1 MVASTAIKYFVHTNT
16 NAPQLD
22 NVQGSMITVLDA
34 CLVNGLT
41 LGAVDSITATGTT
54 VTVNFSTTHN
64 LLRFQ
69 VIKIAGAAQAEYNG
83 EHRILSVPTTSS
95 VTFGVATAPSV
106 SPATGT
112 IVASLP
118 PVGWSLPF
126 TATGKRAY
134 KNTDIESP
142 YLRVVDAVD
151 PSYTTTYAK
160 YAKVGMVEDMTD
172 IDTMLGHQS
181 PYDAALPDKNWVG
194 TGSGGAAYNGWA
206 KWFYATAW
214 SYYATTECITYG
226 NNATTPSSYARS
238 WLIVGNGE
246 TFYIFVK
253 SNTGNT
259 LPFGFG
265 KLKNLSP
272 IEASPYFLA
281 SREDYLQASETEEKS
296 NFCLSYNSTSEESN
310 VFLFKNY
317 LNASVLARA
326 KSRVLAV
333 TTSSR
338 TGGTGLFALPTEKI
352 PVVSS
357 EYILAESGTVPRGVV
372 PILRWIYQA
381 KPYLDRQTVSEGGK
395 MLLAGNC
402 STGMYEGQLLF
413 DLGAL

>member
-106 SPATGT
+106 SPATGA

-142 YLRVVDAVD
+142 YLRVVDMED
-151 PSYTTTYAK
+151 PAWTTTYAK
-160 YAKVGMVEDMTD
+160 YAKVGICEEMVD
-172 IDTMLGHQS
+172 IDTMLGHQA
-181 PYDAALPDKNWVG
+181 PYDASNPDKNWVG
-194 TGSGGAAYNGWA
+194 SGTLKTAFNGWA
-206 KWFYATAW
+206 KWFYA
-214 SYYATTECITYG
+214 SQHQEGSVGYQY
-226 NNATTPSSYARS
+226 NAPTDGKRQ
-238 WLIVGNGE
+238 WILVGNGE
-246 TFYIFVK
+246 TFYMLCK
-253 SNTGNT
+253 SSSTVDT
-259 LPFGFG
+259 RFMIYGFG
-265 KLKNLSP
+265 KLSNPLTKVT
-272 IEASPYFLA
+272 ASPYFISA
-281 SREDYLQASETEEKS
+281 SDDYQNASSYENGGIMSLCSTNVSAKLMLLRNYKNEAVS
-296 NFCLSYNSTSEESN
+296 VNGLSLVLFNSSSASAEIGYTN
-310 VFLFKNY
+310 LFKAPDAYTPIISGDYFIREGANII
-317 LNASVLARA
+317 R
-326 KSRVLAV
+326 
-333 TTSSR
+333 
-338 TGGTGLFALPTEKI
+338 
-352 PVVSS
+352 
-357 EYILAESGTVPRGVV
+357 GTVPIFKW
-372 PILRWIYQA
+372 PYQV
-381 KPYLDRQTVSEGGK
+381 KPYTHKQGFSEDGQ
-395 MLLAGNC
+395 MFIAFDCAAGA
-402 STGMYEGQLLF
+402 YAGQVLCG
-413 DLGAL
+413 LGAL